1 MTKAIRQEQLRRI
14 IRAREVHTQ
23 EDLSAALAEG
33 GIEAS
38 QVTLSRDL
46 RELGV
51 VKTASGYLEPEAA
64 GAPEPP
70 LENLVRALKEFVV
83 DIRVAGNLVVVKTQP
98 GGAGPVA
105 LYLDRSGF
113 EEVVGTVAGDDTV
126 FVATGSEQI
135 SASLGSKLRALL

>member
-23 EDLSAALAEG
+23 EDLSSALAEV

-51 VKTASGYLEPEAA
+51 VKTSSGYREPESV
-64 GAPEPP
+64 GSPEPP
-70 LENLVRALKEFVV
+70 VENLVRALREFVV
-83 DIRVAGNLVVVKTQP
+83 DIRTAQTLVVVKTQP

-105 LYLDRSGF
+105 LYLDRSDF
-113 EEVVGTVAGDDTV
+113 NEVVGTIAGDDTI
-126 FVATGSEQI
+126 FVATPSDADADAL
-135 SASLGSKLRALL
+135 SARLHELL